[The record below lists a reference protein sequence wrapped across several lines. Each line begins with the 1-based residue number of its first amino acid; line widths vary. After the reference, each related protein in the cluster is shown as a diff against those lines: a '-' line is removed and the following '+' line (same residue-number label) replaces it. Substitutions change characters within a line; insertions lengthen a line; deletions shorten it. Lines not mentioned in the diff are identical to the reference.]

1 MKQAIIRYGVF
12 VILTVMTLGLLLILD
27 RFDIQSK
34 ASVNLIVI
42 NQRTCNAYI
51 ANNQEFNLSIGDSV
65 LIKQTIGGDL
75 MFEVEKIN
83 QEPSNVV
90 LQLCPLDEKI
100 DILQMFGNNTFTSG
114 YIFTGKMKLRKLI
127 LKQIKM

>member
-42 NQRTCNAYI
+42 NQRTCIAYI

-90 LQLCPLDEKI
+90 LQLCPLDENK
-100 DILQMFGNNTFTSG
+100 DILQIFGQNTFTPG
-114 YIFTGKMKLRKLI
+114 YIFTGKMKLLNLI